1 MQSTSRFHNSEI
13 NDFDPVS
20 FPYSLVSNNVKNN
33 IHRSL
38 ILPVLS
44 GDEIWSFRDIPYIA
58 NDEADLEEQEY
69 ISVMG
74 GEDIQLPKRRMCRQ
88 DEITYRLLHK
98 TDHVRQKICGTGNQ
112 VRGYCT
118 KSNVIKG

>member
-20 FPYSLVSNNVKNN
+20 FPYSLVSNNVKINT
-33 IHRSL
+33 HGSL

-44 GDEIWSFRDIPYIA
+44 GDELLSFRDITYIA

-69 ISVMG
+69 VSVMG
-74 GEDIQLPKRRMCRQ
+74 GEDIQLPKRRRCSRM
-88 DEITYRLLHK
+88 K
-98 TDHVRQKICGTGNQ
+98 
-112 VRGYCT
+112 
-118 KSNVIKG
+118 